1 MTKNVLLSNAQGN
14 LSVEL
19 PPEDA
24 RRIIEMQRVETRRP
38 TRPFGMSQAHAATTA
53 LECLAV
59 LAPLHCPAA
68 DGPSY
73 NMHGMARRETL
84 SGYQRNGK
92 GTIQRETARLGRN
105 DPCRCGCGRKVKHC
119 RRSAP

>member
-1 MTKNVLLSNAQGN
+1 MSETVLFSNAAGN
-14 LSVEL
+14 FSVEL
-19 PPEDA
+19 RPEEA
-24 RRIIEMQRVETRRP
+24 RNVIEVQSRRP

-59 LAPLHCPAA
+59 LAPLHCVAA

-84 SGYQRNGK
+84 RGYQRNGK
-92 GTIQRETARLGRN
+92 GTIHRETARQGRN
-105 DPCRCGCGRKVKHC
+105 DPCLCGCGRKVKRC
-119 RRSAP
+119 PKAS